1 MLLLVARLIVGGGLA
16 LEGLRELSHVHQLAT
31 VAAVRGLP
39 GELVPLAAGA
49 LLIAAVHLL
58 LGVMPRFGLLM
69 AFSMLLAAAPQ
80 LHAFWSVV
88 EGPARDAERLA
99 LGRSALILAAWLLFL
114 LPPTPWPY
122 SVDGVYRR
130 RAGPPSSRPMLH

>member
-1 MLLLVARLIVGGGLA
+1 VLLLVARLIVGGALA
-16 LEGLRELSHVHQLAT
+16 IEGLRELAHVNQLAT

-49 LLIAAVHLL
+49 LLIAAVHLV

-80 LHAFWSVV
+80 LHAFWRVA
-88 EGPARDAERLA
+88 EGPAREAERFA
-99 LGRSALILAAWLLFL
+99 LGRSVLILAAWLLFL
-114 LPPTPWPY
+114 LPPAPWPY
-122 SVDGVYRR
+122 SVDGVYHR
-130 RAGPPSSRPMLH
+130 RAGPPSGRPLTR